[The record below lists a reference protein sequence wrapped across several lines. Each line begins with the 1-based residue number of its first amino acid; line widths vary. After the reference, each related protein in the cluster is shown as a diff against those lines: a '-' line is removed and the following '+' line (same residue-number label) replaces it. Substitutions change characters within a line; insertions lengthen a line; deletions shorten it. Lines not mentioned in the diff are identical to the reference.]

1 MANLIRKIQRRIQ
14 RWRHG
19 VPPQRRATDD
29 PSFFERKQAK
39 LERIVPLLRD
49 DLPHTRTPLF
59 FDFLTDDLRREFR
72 IVDTENVSSHPYDG
86 EALAIIESLPDG
98 LILDCGAGLRGD
110 FLDNVVNFEICDYPT
125 TDVRGV
131 GEQLPFK
138 AESFDA
144 VFSFSVLEH
153 VRRPFD
159 CAREISRVLKPGG
172 RLYSVVPFLQ
182 PFHAYPH
189 HYYNMTA
196 QGLANLFADEI
207 VVDRQE
213 VNTGGMPIFML
224 TWILRR
230 WAESLPPRARR
241 QFLRTSVRSLTGDP
255 MLYLDRPYV
264 TELSEDARFELAATT
279 SLFGHKFAL
288 PDKPKSQVFSNRQRR
303 RGRRQSDPFYTD
315 SNRGKGL
322 RGPHDVTPRRRG
334 DR

>member
-1 MANLIRKIQRRIQ
+1 MNPIQRDLVSERRIGENGRPTARRRAVPNLIRKIKRRIH

-29 PSFFERKQAK
+29 PSFMDRKQAK
-39 LERIVPLLRD
+39 LQRIESILRH
-49 DLPHTRTPLF
+49 DLPCRREPLF
-59 FDFLTDDLRREFR
+59 HDFLTDDLRAEFR
-72 IVDTENVSSHPYDG
+72 IVETENVSSHPYDG
-86 EALAIIESLPDG
+86 DALAIIESLPDG

-110 FLDNVVNFEICDYPT
+110 YLDNVVNFEICDYPT

-131 GEQLPFK
+131 GEQLPFRS
-138 AESFDA
+138 ESFDA

-224 TWILRR
+224 TWVLRR

-241 QFLRTSVRSLTGDP
+241 QFLRSSVGSLTGDP

-264 TELSEDARFELAATT
+264 TELSEAARFELAATT
-279 SLFGHKFAL
+279 SLFGRK
-288 PDKPKSQVFSNRQRR
+288 KSRDGN
-303 RGRRQSDPFYTD
+303 
-315 SNRGKGL
+315 
-322 RGPHDVTPRRRG
+322 
-334 DR
+334 